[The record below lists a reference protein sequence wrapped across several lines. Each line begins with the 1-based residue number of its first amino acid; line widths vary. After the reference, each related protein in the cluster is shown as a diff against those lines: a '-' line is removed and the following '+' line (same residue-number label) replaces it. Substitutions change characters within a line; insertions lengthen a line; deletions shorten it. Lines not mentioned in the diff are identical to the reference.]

1 MYSSPLNERTP
12 LIMTNSNQK
21 ERNQKLVTTN
31 VLRVLAL
38 ALAAM
43 VSMSM
48 FVKLA
53 GPTSSVPQPI
63 RSGRS
68 ILTDENISTLKL
80 IRRDVLGEPL
90 GIPTLDPNT
99 THLHTGIHAMVACDV
114 PICSKY
120 GRDILQA
127 GGNAADAA
135 VTVALCIGSVNSH
148 SSGIGGGGFITS
160 SFQGDAI
167 SIDARE
173 MAPAAAHKEM
183 YKGHEELSK
192 FGGLA
197 VGVPGELKGLYELFK
212 RHGSGNVTWE
222 DLFVPVVQLNRV
234 GFTVDEVLANA
245 LHSTQEL
252 VPKLAPTGLLDSW
265 DFIFKKNSTTKFV
278 TKGDFIRRPNLANTL
293 EMIGKSGSSDI
304 FYDPNGPIVESL
316 VEEIARCGGTM
327 DAQDFANYEVN
338 VEQALN
344 FTFNTSSDT
353 SYTAF
358 TANGASSGLA
368 LITGLNFFSTIQD
381 LSSALTKSND
391 ILRVH
396 RIVESM
402 KWMAS
407 ARSAL
412 GDFTVHEANATYRS
426 DLIKKYSSAE
436 WADRTVQTKYSNNQT
451 FDWEHYEPKYELTE
465 PHGTSHFSIVDANGN
480 AVAMTTTVNLLF
492 GSLVYDNSTGI
503 ILNNEM
509 DDFSVPNSPN
519 AFHLTPSIYN
529 FIEPGKR
536 PLSSTAPTIVVRGDG
551 TISLLPE
558 LVIGAAGGSRI
569 TTAIFQAIIRV
580 FFDELPLLET
590 ISYPRL
596 HHQLIP
602 EYIMCEDF
610 DVFEEQYKEETPNII
625 EYMTKNLNH
634 TFYESGTLTV
644 MNGIRR
650 KEIDEGYVWEGVSD
664 YWRKRGEAAG
674 Y

>member
-1 MYSSPLNERTP
+1 
-12 LIMTNSNQK
+12 MTNSNQK

-68 ILTDENISTLKL
+68 ILTDENILTLKL

-148 SSGIGGGGFITS
+148 SLGIGGGGFITS

-173 MAPAAAHKEM
+173 MAPAAAHKDM

-402 KWMAS
+402 KWMAL

-509 DDFSVPNSPN
+509 DDFSVPNLPN